1 MSGSPVKSQAEGMDL
16 WDNQPLWLDDAA
28 TAWKLESGA
37 LGIFASTRGDT
48 PRGATADETAARA
61 TTEDGGASSV
71 TGARHFLFSVAPGEI
86 VPPMPA
92 PAGQWQLMALSLEES
107 RIRPVPYPPQEPD
120 AELERAIEHW
130 LECLGRA
137 AGAGLPGGGPEFL
150 PLPEESVVRA
160 LARLRPT
167 FYKAWAEVAAHKEE
181 EDRRRFEERRR
192 VDEALAS
199 RALEHLAEA
208 AASGARESVP
218 LEGSHL
224 LVALRAIGRAQGI
237 AVRPAMDDG
246 SRHTQLSAI
255 AQRSGFRTRLVVLSG
270 LWWEHEN
277 GPLLAFLKEGNRSV
291 ALLPAR
297 PGRFG
302 GPRYELFDPA
312 DGSRRRVDP
321 ETAFS
326 LEPRGYVLYRS
337 FPRDRR
343 TASLIRFALHNN
355 WHDLRIIA
363 VAGAAAMVLGLVAP
377 QATSVLIDQAIPDA
391 DRSMVWQ
398 VALAMLASAVGAMLF
413 LLTQSLATLRVQSA
427 LYSELQAGV
436 WDFLLKLRPAFFRR
450 YTAGELSARAYALS
464 RMEQILSTEALRT
477 LFAGAASFLTLA
489 LMFYYSLRLGC
500 IALASGVVVLGWLA
514 FRMRRLLH
522 LQSKAQDVEGLLS
535 GVVLQLINAVSKLR
549 VAGAERRAFAYWA
562 REYSRK
568 QALSLQVQALKDQI
582 RLVNLT
588 VPVLALGFSFLYML
602 GPGVPSAG
610 TPNGAPLP
618 LGTFL
623 AFIAAQ
629 TIFLTSLTQAGDTLS
644 GLVQVHTLWAR
655 TRTILDETPEVD
667 ASKTAVGRLRGRI
680 DIEHVT
686 FRYRDDGPLTLDNVT
701 IHAEPGQCIALT
713 GPSGSGKS
721 TILNLLLHF
730 ETPMSGAIYLDG
742 QELSSLDITAVRRQI
757 GVVTQDGKIMSGSIF
772 ENIASGGYC
781 SMEQAWDAARAAGL
795 AEDIESMP
803 MGMHTVI
810 AEGGGNISGGQRQ
823 RLLIARALV
832 RNPSVVV
839 FDEATS
845 ALDNRTQAI
854 VTASLNHLRV
864 TRILVAHRLSSIR
877 QADRIY
883 VIEAGRVVQ
892 QGSYDELVAQEG
904 LFARLVQ
911 RQSA

>member
-1 MSGSPVKSQAEGMDL
+1 MSGTPVKSQAEGMEL

-37 LGIFASTRGDT
+37 LGVFATT
-48 PRGATADETAARA
+48 RGATAGEMAVRA
-61 TTEDGGASSV
+61 STEDNGARCV
-71 TGARHFLFSVAPGEI
+71 TGARHFLFSVAPGEV

-92 PAGQWQLMALSLEES
+92 PAGEWQLMALSLEES
-107 RIRPVPYPPQEPD
+107 RIRPLPYPPQEPD
-120 AELERAIEHW
+120 AELERAIRHW

-150 PLPEESVVRA
+150 PWPEESAVRA
-160 LARLRPT
+160 LARLTPA
-167 FYKAWAEVAAHKEE
+167 FYEAWAEVAARKEE

-224 LVALRAIGRAQGI
+224 LVALRAIGRAEGI

-255 AQRSGFRTRLVVLSG
+255 AQRSGFRTRMVVLSG
-270 LWWEHEN
+270 MWWEHEN

-363 VAGAAAMVLGLVAP
+363 MAGGAAMVLGLVAP

-514 FRMRRLLH
+514 FRMRRLVH
-522 LQSKAQDVEGLLS
+522 LQSRVQDVDGLLS

-568 QALSLQVQALKDQI
+568 QALNLQVQALKDQI

-602 GPGVPSAG
+602 GPGVGP
-610 TPNGAPLP
+610 TDGAPLP

-629 TIFLTSLTQAGDTLS
+629 TIFLTRLTQAGDVLS
-644 GLVQVHTLWAR
+644 GMVQVHTLWAR

-667 ASKTAVGRLRGRI
+667 ASRTAVGRLRGRI

-686 FRYRDDGPLTLDNVT
+686 FRYRDDGPLTLDDVT

-742 QELSSLDITAVRRQI
+742 QELSSLDIIAVRRQI

-781 SMEQAWDAARAAGL
+781 TMEQAWDAARAAGL

-832 RNPSVVV
+832 RNPSVIV

-854 VTASLNHLRV
+854 VTASLNHLQV
-864 TRILVAHRLSSIR
+864 TRILVAHRLSTIR
-877 QADRIY
+877 QANRIY
-883 VIEAGRVVQ
+883 VIETGRVVQ
-892 QGSYDELVAQEG
+892 QGSYDELVAQAG
-904 LFARLVQ
+904 LFASLVQ

>member
-1 MSGSPVKSQAEGMDL
+1 VSGPPAKSAAEGLEL
-16 WDNQPLWLDDAA
+16 WDNQPLWLDDAG
-28 TAWKLESGA
+28 TAWRLESGA
-37 LGIFASTRGDT
+37 LGVFATTR
-48 PRGATADETAARA
+48 ETAAGA
-61 TTEDGGASSV
+61 STEDGGARSV
-71 TGARHFLFSVAPGEI
+71 TGARHFLFAVAPGAI

-92 PAGQWQLMALSLEES
+92 PAGEWQLLALALEES
-107 RIRPVPYPPQEPD
+107 RIRPLPYPPPEPD
-120 AELERAIEHW
+120 EELERAIQNW
-130 LECLGRA
+130 LECLGHVA
-137 AGAGLPGGGPEFL
+137 GGPDFVTR
-150 PLPEESVVRA
+150 PEESAVQA
-160 LARLRPT
+160 LARLRAA
-167 FYKAWAEVAAHKEE
+167 FYEAWAQVAARKEE
-181 EDRRRFEERRR
+181 ADRQRFEERRR

-199 RALEHLAEA
+199 RALEHLADA
-208 AASGARESVP
+208 AASGARERIP

-255 AQRSGFRTRLVVLSG
+255 AQRSGFRTRMVVLSG
-270 LWWEHEN
+270 IWWESEN
-277 GPLLAFLKEGNRSV
+277 GPLLAFLKEDSRSV
-291 ALLPAR
+291 ALLPAQ
-297 PGRFG
+297 PGRWG

-312 DGSRRRVDP
+312 DGSRRRVDA
-321 ETAFS
+321 ESAFA
-326 LEPRGYVLYRS
+326 LEPRGYVLYRA

-355 WHDLRIIA
+355 WHDLRTIA
-363 VAGAAAMVLGLVAP
+363 LAGVAAMALGLVAP
-377 QATSVLIDQAIPDA
+377 QATAVLIDQAIPDA

-398 VALAMLASAVGAMLF
+398 LGLAMLASAVGAMLF
-413 LLTQSLATLRVQSA
+413 LLTQSVATLRVQSA
-427 LYSELQAGV
+427 LYTELQAGV

-450 YTAGELSARAYALS
+450 HTAGELSARAYALT
-464 RMEQILSTEALRT
+464 RIEQILSTEALRT

-489 LMFYYSLRLGC
+489 LMFYYSLKLGC
-500 IALASGVVVLGWLA
+500 IALGSGAVIVGWMAL
-514 FRMRRLLH
+514 RMRRLVR
-522 LQSKAQDVEGLLS
+522 LQSQVQEVEGLLS

-568 QALSLQVQALKDQI
+568 QSLSLRVQALKDQI

-588 VPVLALGFSFLYML
+588 VPVLALGCSFLYML
-602 GPGVPSAG
+602 GPADRV
-610 TPNGAPLP
+610 PLP

-629 TIFLTSLTQAGDTLS
+629 TIFLTSLTQAGDVLA
-644 GLVQVHTLWAR
+644 GLALAHTLWIR

-667 ASKTAVGRLRGRI
+667 ATKTSIGRLRGRI
-680 DIEHVT
+680 DIEHAT
-686 FRYRDDGPLTLDNVT
+686 FRYRDDGPLTLDDVT

-772 ENIASGGYC
+772 ENIACGGYC
-781 SMEQAWDAARAAGL
+781 TMEQAWDAARAAGL
-795 AEDIESMP
+795 GEDIESMP

-832 RNPSVVV
+832 RNPSIVV

-854 VTASLNHLRV
+854 VTASLNQLNV
-864 TRILVAHRLSSIR
+864 TRILVAHRLSTIR

-883 VIEAGRVVQ
+883 VVEAGRVVQ
-892 QGSYDELVAQEG
+892 QGGYEELVAEEG

>member
-1 MSGSPVKSQAEGMDL
+1 
-16 WDNQPLWLDDAA
+16 
-28 TAWKLESGA
+28 
-37 LGIFASTRGDT
+37 
-48 PRGATADETAARA
+48 
-61 TTEDGGASSV
+61 
-71 TGARHFLFSVAPGEI
+71 
-86 VPPMPA
+86 MPA
-92 PAGQWQLMALSLEES
+92 PAGEWQLLALALEES
-107 RIRPVPYPPQEPD
+107 RIRPLPYPPPEPD
-120 AELERAIEHW
+120 EELERAIQNW
-130 LECLGRA
+130 LECLGHVA
-137 AGAGLPGGGPEFL
+137 GGPDFVTR
-150 PLPEESVVRA
+150 PEESAVQA
-160 LARLRPT
+160 LARLRAA
-167 FYKAWAEVAAHKEE
+167 FYEAWAQVAARKEE
-181 EDRRRFEERRR
+181 ADRQRFEERRR

-199 RALEHLAEA
+199 RALEHLADA
-208 AASGARESVP
+208 AASGARERIP

-255 AQRSGFRTRLVVLSG
+255 AQRSGFRTRMVVLSG
-270 LWWEHEN
+270 IWWESEN
-277 GPLLAFLKEGNRSV
+277 GPLLAFLKEDSRSV
-291 ALLPAR
+291 ALLPAQ
-297 PGRFG
+297 PGRWG

-312 DGSRRRVDP
+312 DGSRRRVDA
-321 ETAFS
+321 ESAFA
-326 LEPRGYVLYRS
+326 LEPRGYVLYRA

-355 WHDLRIIA
+355 WHDLRTIA
-363 VAGAAAMVLGLVAP
+363 LAGVAAMALGLVAP
-377 QATSVLIDQAIPDA
+377 QATAVLIDQAIPDA

-398 VALAMLASAVGAMLF
+398 LGLAMLASAVGAMLF
-413 LLTQSLATLRVQSA
+413 LLTQSVATLRVQSA
-427 LYSELQAGV
+427 LYTELQAGV

-450 YTAGELSARAYALS
+450 HTAGELSARAYALT
-464 RMEQILSTEALRT
+464 RIEQILSTEALRT

-489 LMFYYSLRLGC
+489 LMFYYSLKLGC
-500 IALASGVVVLGWLA
+500 IALGSGAVIVGWMAL
-514 FRMRRLLH
+514 RMRRLVR
-522 LQSKAQDVEGLLS
+522 LQSQVQEVEGLLS

-568 QALSLQVQALKDQI
+568 QSLSLRVQALKDQI

-588 VPVLALGFSFLYML
+588 VPVLALGCSFLYML
-602 GPGVPSAG
+602 GPADRV
-610 TPNGAPLP
+610 PLP

-629 TIFLTSLTQAGDTLS
+629 TIFLTSLTQAGDVLA
-644 GLVQVHTLWAR
+644 GLALAHTLWIR

-667 ASKTAVGRLRGRI
+667 ATKTSIGRLRGRI
-680 DIEHVT
+680 DIEHAT
-686 FRYRDDGPLTLDNVT
+686 FRYRDDGPLTLDDVT

-772 ENIASGGYC
+772 ENIACGGYC
-781 SMEQAWDAARAAGL
+781 TMEQAWDAARAAGL
-795 AEDIESMP
+795 GEDIESMP

-832 RNPSVVV
+832 RNPSIVV

-854 VTASLNHLRV
+854 VTASLNQLNV
-864 TRILVAHRLSSIR
+864 TRILVAHRLSTIR

-883 VIEAGRVVQ
+883 VVEAGRVVQ
-892 QGSYDELVAQEG
+892 QGGYEELVAEEG

>member
-1 MSGSPVKSQAEGMDL
+1 MSGPPAKNPAEGLEL
-16 WDNQPLWLDDAA
+16 WDNQPLWLDDAG
-28 TAWKLESGA
+28 TAWRLESGA
-37 LGIFASTRGDT
+37 LGVFATTR
-48 PRGATADETAARA
+48 ETAAGA
-61 TTEDGGASSV
+61 SAEDGGARSV
-71 TGARHFLFSVAPGEI
+71 TGARHFLFAIAPGEI

-92 PAGQWQLMALSLEES
+92 PAGEWQLMALALEES
-107 RIRPVPYPPQEPD
+107 RIRPLPYPPPD
-120 AELERAIEHW
+120 PDEEMERAIRHW
-130 LECLGRA
+130 LESLGRA
-137 AGAGLPGGGPEFL
+137 AGDPDFAPWPG
-150 PLPEESVVRA
+150 ESAVQA
-160 LARLRPT
+160 LARLRPA
-167 FYKAWAEVAAHKEE
+167 FYEAWAQVAARKEA
-181 EDRRRFEERRR
+181 EDRQRFEERRR
-192 VDEALAS
+192 VDQALAS
-199 RALEHLAEA
+199 RALEHLADA
-208 AASGARESVP
+208 AASGTRERIP

-237 AVRPAMDDG
+237 TVRPAMDDG

-255 AQRSGFRTRLVVLSG
+255 AQRSGFRTRMVVLSG
-270 LWWEHEN
+270 MWWESEN
-277 GPLLAFLKEGNRSV
+277 GPLLAFLKEDSRSV
-291 ALLPAR
+291 ALLPAQ
-297 PGRFG
+297 PGRWG

-312 DGSRRRVDP
+312 DGSRRRVDA
-321 ETAFS
+321 ESAFA
-326 LEPRGYVLYRS
+326 LEPRGYVLYRA

-343 TASLIRFALHNN
+343 TAALIRFALHNN
-355 WHDLRIIA
+355 WHDLRTIA
-363 VAGAAAMVLGLVAP
+363 LAGIAAMALGLVAP
-377 QATSVLIDQAIPDA
+377 QATAVLIDQAIPDA

-398 VALAMLASAVGAMLF
+398 LGLAMLASAVGAMLF

-427 LYSELQAGV
+427 LYTELQAGV

-450 YTAGELSARAYALS
+450 FTAGELSARAYALT
-464 RMEQILSTEALRT
+464 RIEQILSTEALRT
-477 LFAGAASFLTLA
+477 LFAGTASFLTLA
-489 LMFYYSLRLGC
+489 LMFYYSLKLGC
-500 IALASGVVVLGWLA
+500 IALASGGVIVGWMAL
-514 FRMRRLLH
+514 RMRRLVR
-522 LQSKAQDVEGLLS
+522 LQSQVQEVEGLLS

-562 REYSRK
+562 REYGRK
-568 QALSLQVQALKDQI
+568 QSLSLRVQALKDQI

-588 VPVLALGFSFLYML
+588 VPVLALGCSFLYML
-602 GPGVPSAG
+602 GPGVAG
-610 TPNGAPLP
+610 TGAADGAPLP

-629 TIFLTSLTQAGDTLS
+629 TIFLTSLTQAGDVLS
-644 GLVQVHTLWAR
+644 GMVQAHTLWIR

-667 ASKTAVGRLRGRI
+667 ATKTSIGRLRGRI
-680 DIEHVT
+680 DIEHAT
-686 FRYRDDGPLTLDNVT
+686 FRYRDDGPLTLDDVT

-772 ENIASGGYC
+772 ENIACGGYC
-781 SMEQAWDAARAAGL
+781 TMEQAWDAARAAGL
-795 AEDIESMP
+795 YEDIESMP

-832 RNPSVVV
+832 RNPSIVV

-854 VTASLNHLRV
+854 VTASLNQLNV
-864 TRILVAHRLSSIR
+864 TRILVAHRLSTIR

-883 VIEAGRVVQ
+883 VVEAGRVVQ
-892 QGSYDELVAQEG
+892 QGGYDELVAAEG